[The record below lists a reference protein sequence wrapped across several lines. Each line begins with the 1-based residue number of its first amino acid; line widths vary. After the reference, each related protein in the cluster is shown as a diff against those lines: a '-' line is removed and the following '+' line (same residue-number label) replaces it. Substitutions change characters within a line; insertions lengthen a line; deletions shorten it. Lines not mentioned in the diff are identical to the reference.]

1 MDRRGGL
8 AGLGGLDG
16 GLHERVGVGLAQGG
30 DLNHGAAELLGEGV
44 GIDLVAALLEEVE
57 HVEAEDD
64 RQAALED
71 LRGEVEVT
79 LEVRRVDEVDD
90 GLRAVLNQVVAR
102 DDLLGRVRR
111 KRINA
116 GKVGEGDGLVATP
129 RGLLLLD
136 RDAGP
141 VADVAVRAR
150 QGVEQRGLAAV
161 RVACERNVHAVFHDS
176 LSSVAG
182 GGVGPLGP
190 PARAHCQSARAPLS
204 AMPSPDGSGA
214 PGRGCDRRVTSRV
227 PRPKATTEL
236 LGVDFDLVCLVLAD
250 GQLVATDVDLD
261 GIAKRGHLDHL
272 DLGALG
278 EAHVHDAALD
288 GAGAGECLHRA
299 R

>member
-141 VADVAVRAR
+141 VADVAVRA
-150 QGVEQRGLAAV
+150 G
-161 RVACERNVHAVFHDS
+161 
-176 LSSVAG
+176 
-182 GGVGPLGP
+182 
-190 PARAHCQSARAPLS
+190 
-204 AMPSPDGSGA
+204 
-214 PGRGCDRRVTSRV
+214 
-227 PRPKATTEL
+227 
-236 LGVDFDLVCLVLAD
+236 
-250 GQLVATDVDLD
+250 
-261 GIAKRGHLDHL
+261 
-272 DLGALG
+272 
-278 EAHVHDAALD
+278 
-288 GAGAGECLHRA
+288 
-299 R
+299 